1 MTGKLQNTRGAATVK
16 PHQYRYTSHCWF
28 HWLVLERNMEKPN
41 TVTCC
46 APVNIAVIKYWG
58 KRDEE
63 LILPINSS
71 LSVTLHQDQLK
82 TTTTVATSR
91 SFQED
96 RIWLN
101 GKEEDITHPRIQS
114 CLREIR
120 RLARKRR
127 NDGDPG
133 LNLTGLSHKVHICS
147 VNNFPTAAGLA
158 SSAAGF
164 ACLVY
169 TLAQV
174 FGVEGELSGIAR
186 QGSGSACRSMYGG
199 FVQWIMGKKDDGKD
213 SLAQQVEPETHWP
226 ELRILVL
233 VASAER
239 KQVGSTSGMQTSVQ
253 TSCLLK
259 HRAESVVPGRMVE
272 MIEAVQKKD
281 FTAFAEL
288 TMKDSNQ
295 FHATC
300 LDTYPPIFYLN
311 NVSRQVINLV
321 HRYNQHYGETRVAY
335 TFDAGPNAVIF
346 TLQQHVPEFLQ
357 VVQHFFPPE
366 TNGGQ
371 FIKGL
376 PGHCA
381 SLSEELKQ
389 AIGLDPM
396 PKGISYIISTKAGPG
411 PCVVEDSTEHLLGSD
426 GLPKKTA

>member
-1 MTGKLQNTRGAATVK
+1 M
-16 PHQYRYTSHCWF
+16 PESS
-28 HWLVLERNMEKPN
+28 MEKTN
-41 TVTCC
+41 IVTCT

-58 KRDEE
+58 KRNEE

-101 GKEEDITHPRIQS
+101 GKEEDISQPRLQS

-127 NDGDPG
+127 NDVDPG
-133 LNLTGLSHKVHICS
+133 LDLTGLSHKVHICS

-169 TLAQV
+169 TLARV

-199 FVQWIMGKKDDGKD
+199 FVQWIMGHQDNGKD

-239 KQVGSTSGMQTSVQ
+239 KHVGSTSGMQTSVQ

-272 MIEAVQKKD
+272 MIEAVRRKD

-311 NVSRQVINLV
+311 SVSHQVINLV
-321 HRYNQHYGETRVAY
+321 HRYNRHYGETRVAY

-346 TLQQHVPEFLQ
+346 TLQQHVPEF
-357 VVQHFFPPE
+357 VQAVRHFFPPE

-371 FIKGL
+371 FLNGL
-376 PGHCA
+376 PVNHA
-381 SLSEELKQ
+381 ALSEELKQ
-389 AIGLDPM
+389 AIGLEPM
-396 PKGISYIISTKAGPG
+396 PKGIRYVISTKAGPG
-411 PCVVEDSTEHLLGSD
+411 PCVVDDHTQHLLGSD
-426 GLPKKTA
+426 GLPKNTA

>member
-1 MTGKLQNTRGAATVK
+1 MTEDG
-16 PHQYRYTSHCWF
+16 
-28 HWLVLERNMEKPN
+28 MEK
-41 TVTCC
+41 TYTCT

-58 KRDEE
+58 KRDED

-82 TTTTVATSR
+82 TTTTVAIGN

-101 GKEEDITHPRIQS
+101 GKEEDISHPRLQS

-127 NDGDPG
+127 NDADPG
-133 LNLTGLSHKVHICS
+133 VDSTGLTHKVHICS
-147 VNNFPTAAGLA
+147 INNFPTAAGLA

-169 TLAQV
+169 TLAQA
-174 FGVEGELSGIAR
+174 FGVEGELSVVAR

-199 FVQWIMGKKDDGKD
+199 FVQWLMGHQSDGKD
-213 SLAQQVEPETHWP
+213 SLAQQ
-226 ELRILVL
+226 
-233 VASAER
+233 
-239 KQVGSTSGMQTSVQ
+239 
-253 TSCLLK
+253 

-272 MIEAVQKKD
+272 MIKAVHSKD
-281 FTAFAEL
+281 FTEFAEL

-300 LDTYPPIFYLN
+300 LDTYPPIIYLN
-311 NVSRQVINLV
+311 RVSHQVINLV
-321 HRYNQHYGETRVAY
+321 HRYNHHYGETRVAY

-346 TLQQHVPEFLQ
+346 TLEQHIPDFIQAVR
-357 VVQHFFPPE
+357 HFFPPE
-366 TNGGQ
+366 TNGGE

-376 PGHCA
+376 PVPHA
-381 SLSEELKQ
+381 DLSEELKI
-389 AIGLDPM
+389 AIGLEPM
-396 PKGISYIISTKAGPG
+396 PKGISYIISTKPGPG
-411 PCVVEDSTEHLLGSD
+411 PCVVRDPTQHLLGPD
-426 GLPKKTA
+426 GLPKNTVRHHSPETDTVAKHKNGY

>member
-1 MTGKLQNTRGAATVK
+1 MPEDSGNKL
-16 PHQYRYTSHCWF
+16 S
-28 HWLVLERNMEKPN
+28 M
-41 TVTCC
+41 VTCS

-82 TTTTVATSR
+82 TTTTVACSR

-101 GKEEDITHPRIQS
+101 GKEEDITQARLQS

-127 NDGDPG
+127 SDGEADVDAAS
-133 LNLTGLSHKVHICS
+133 LSHKVHICS

-158 SSAAGF
+158 SSAAGY

-169 TLAQV
+169 TMSRV
-174 FGVEGELSGIAR
+174 MGVEGELSVVSR

-199 FVQWIMGKKDDGKD
+199 FVQWIMGQQGDGKD

-226 ELRILVL
+226 ELRVLVL
-233 VASAER
+233 VVSAER
-239 KQVGSTSGMQTSVQ
+239 KPVGSTSGMQTSVE
-253 TSCLLK
+253 TSSLLK
-259 HRAESVVPGRMVE
+259 HRADSVVPARMKE
-272 MIEAVQKKD
+272 MIEAVHKRD

-311 NVSRQVINLV
+311 DVSHRVINLV
-321 HRYNQHYGETRVAY
+321 HRYNRHYRETRVAY
-335 TFDAGPNAVIF
+335 TFDAGPNAVIY
-346 TLQQHVPEFLQ
+346 TLQQNVEEFVQ
-357 VVQHFFPPE
+357 VVKHFFPPE

-371 FIKGL
+371 FLKGIPVAL
-376 PGHCA
+376 TT
-381 SLSEELKQ
+381 LSEELKQ
-389 AIGLDPM
+389 GIGMEPM
-396 PKGISYIISTKAGPG
+396 VKGISYIISTKAGPG
-411 PCVVEDSTEHLLGSD
+411 PRVVEDPSEHLLGSD
-426 GLPKKTA
+426 GLPKKSA